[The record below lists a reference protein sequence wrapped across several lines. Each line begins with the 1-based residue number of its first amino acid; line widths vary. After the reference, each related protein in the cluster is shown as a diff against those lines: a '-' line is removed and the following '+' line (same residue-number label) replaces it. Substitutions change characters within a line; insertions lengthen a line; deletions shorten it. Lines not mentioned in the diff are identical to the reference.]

1 MGNPYAPLSKASEN
15 HKKDENTKPVE
26 ETQELELTVPEGEG
40 TTNEPEN
47 NENTEEVPEGNISE
61 ITDWVGDDKDRAQL
75 ALDAENGQDTPR
87 KTLVKHLEEVI
98 NG

>member
-15 HKKDENTKPVE
+15 LKKVEN
-26 ETQELELTVPEGEG
+26 PEGEG
-40 TTNEPEN
+40 TANEPKDV
-47 NENTEEVPEGNISE
+47 EEVPEGNISE

-75 ALDAENGQDTPR
+75 ALDAENGQDSPR